1 MTTRRAELCWSSHYL
16 DFDSW
21 VYGEEADE
29 ILLRG
34 VLPVVSQCESEGL
47 IDRWFFVRYHD
58 EGPHLRVRCR
68 GREEDLRR
76 EWDPRIR
83 AAADEQPH
91 IRGVREIP
99 YEPEL
104 DRYSGTAGLEVSEDL
119 FHASSRAAAE
129 LLRVLPPGDRS
140 ARLGQAMLFQVVTLW
155 AFGSD
160 RDDVAEMAAAY
171 GHGYLRALSPDPEQL
186 SAWLSAFEAG
196 LERQAS
202 HLADYLEATWEALE
216 QQEPLTDRLDPWRR
230 DLIDAVSRFRELCD
244 HGELTKDG
252 EPCASWPEVSGFL
265 AASHLH
271 MMNNR
276 LGIDIREESYLS
288 VLIHHTLR
296 PAPTPG

>member
-1 MTTRRAELCWSSHYL
+1 MSSGRTDLCWSSHYL

-29 ILLRG
+29 VLLQG
-34 VLPVVSQCESEGL
+34 VLPVVSRGESEGL

-58 EGPHLRVRCR
+58 EVPHLRIRCR
-68 GREEDLRR
+68 GREQDLRR
-76 EWDPRIR
+76 DWGPRIR
-83 AAADEQPH
+83 AAAEELPT
-91 IRGVREIP
+91 IRGIREIP
-99 YEPEL
+99 YEPEV
-104 DRYSGTAGLEVSEDL
+104 DRYAGTAGLAVSEDL

-129 LLRVLPPGDRS
+129 LLRVLPPGERS

-155 AFGSD
+155 AFEPD
-160 RDDVAEMAAAY
+160 RDEVAEMAAAY

-186 SAWLSAFEAG
+186 STWITAFEAG

-216 QQEPLTDRLDPWRR
+216 QEKPLTDRLDPWRR
-230 DLIDAVSRFRELCD
+230 DLIDAVGRFREHCER
-244 HGELTKDG
+244 GELSKDG
-252 EPCASWPEVSGFL
+252 ERCTSWPEMSRFL

-288 VLIHHTLR
+288 VLVHHTLR
-296 PAPTPG
+296 PAPAPG